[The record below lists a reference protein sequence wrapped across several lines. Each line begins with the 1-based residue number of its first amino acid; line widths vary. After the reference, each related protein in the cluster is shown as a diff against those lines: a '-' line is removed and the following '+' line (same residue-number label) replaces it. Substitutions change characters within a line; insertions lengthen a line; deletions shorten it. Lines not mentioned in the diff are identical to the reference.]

1 MILVKGQSTY
11 SSIERLF
18 PKLDDDAESFIDSI
32 QDAGYVVSITNLPS
46 HIDTPQAYAMSL
58 LDLVA
63 DMYQDKNELF
73 N

>member
-18 PKLDDDAESFIDSI
+18 PKLNDEAESFIDSI
-32 QDAGYVVSITNLPS
+32 QDAGYIVSITNLPS

-58 LDLVA
+58 LDMVA
-63 DMYQDKNELF
+63 DMYQDEKELF